1 MVQPLNR
8 EAMDIPAGR
17 LVEAL
22 QERIER
28 KRTVLAERDRT
39 LGAGRIRVHSYME
52 NIGWP
57 ELFGYDMEHFLSD
70 PEFLL
75 ETELRQRIFWLDNS
89 LDDGL
94 PGLHFSATVGMY
106 YDITLFGQEVRHT
119 EIGVPLFEPHPIA
132 ERPDL
137 SLIPPV
143 DFRTSGRMPAL
154 IGQYE
159 ALRRLSEARYDGALT
174 IGFPTFNRGP
184 LDVYVQLRGYER
196 FVEDTL
202 DRPQFVHEF
211 LARIVEERV
220 RWNRER
226 RRYLGEPEPEVPTTR
241 IDDDWVNIPFISP
254 DMFREFVVPAYRR
267 IVAAEGTVVGFHT
280 CGVMVPVVEDLLG
293 VFPGIRTLDVSG
305 WNDFEALD
313 ATLDPQIGFWL
324 GFKNTFVLTAA
335 PAQHREMLERI
346 ARVGRRR
353 TVGICAQAMVRLH
366 PTYEENLGRMNAFIA
381 LAREVFAQTEGKECS
396 DG

>member
-1 MVQPLNR
+1 MQVLIR
-8 EAMDIPAGR
+8 DAMDIPADG
-17 LVEAL
+17 LLEAL

-28 KRTVLAERDRT
+28 KRAVLEERDRT
-39 LGAGRIRVHSYME
+39 LGAGRIRIGSYME
-52 NIGWP
+52 NIGYP
-57 ELFGYDMEHFLSD
+57 ELFGYDMDRFLSD
-70 PEFLL
+70 PGFFL
-75 ETELRQRIFWLDNS
+75 ETELRQRIFWADNS
-89 LDDGL
+89 LDDSL
-94 PGLHFSATVGMY
+94 PGTWIGATVGMY

-143 DFRTSGRMPAL
+143 DFRTSGRMPEL
-154 IGQYE
+154 IGQFE
-159 ALRRLSEARYDGALT
+159 ALRRLSEERYGGALT

-202 DRPQFVHEF
+202 DRPQFVHDF
-211 LARIVEERV
+211 LGRIVEERV

-226 RRYLGEPEPEVPTTR
+226 RRYLGEPEPAEPTTR
-241 IDDDWVNIPFISP
+241 IDDDWVNVPFISP
-254 DMFREFVVPAYRR
+254 AMFREFVVPAYRR
-267 IVAAEGTVVGFHT
+267 VAAAEGTVVGFHT

-313 ATLDPQIGFWL
+313 RTVAPEIGFWL
-324 GFKNTFVLTAA
+324 SFKNTFVLTAS
-335 PAQHREMLERI
+335 PAQHREVLERV
-346 ARVGRRR
+346 AHVGRRR
-353 TVGICAQAMVRLH
+353 SVGVSAQAIVRLH

-381 LAREVFAQTEGKECS
+381 LAREVFAEA
-396 DG
+396 DGRG